1 MIVLVV
7 AAHPDD
13 EVLGCGGAIRRHALD
28 GDRVHTLILGEGIT
42 SRRTRRSPARDRL
55 ALEQLRRSA
64 RKAAAILGTEEPIL
78 LDFPD
83 NRFDTVPFLD
93 IVKAIERVKDR
104 LRPSMIY
111 THYWGDLNIDHRL
124 TAQAVITASRPL
136 SGESVRRILA
146 FEVPSSTEWAP
157 PARTSWF
164 VPNVYTDI
172 AGTFQDKIA
181 AMAAYPSEVRDY
193 PHPRSLEAIH
203 VQTQYRG
210 MQAGLEHA
218 EAFVL
223 IREILPPTSQRP
235 RARKTSRGKRAATPE
250 GS

>member
-13 EVLGCGGAIRRHALD
+13 EVLGCGGAIRRHALE
-28 GDRVHTLILGEGIT
+28 GNEVHTLILGEGIT

-55 ALEQLRRSA
+55 TLEQLRRSA
-64 RKAAAILGTEEPIL
+64 QKAAAILGTEKPIML
-78 LDFPD
+78 GFPD

-104 LRPSMIY
+104 LRPSTIY

-124 TAQAVITASRPL
+124 TAKAVITALRPL
-136 SGESVRRILA
+136 PGESVRRILA

-157 PARTSWF
+157 PAPTSWF
-164 VPNVYTDI
+164 TPNVYTDI
-172 AGTFQDKIA
+172 ADTINDKIA
-181 AMAAYPSEVRDY
+181 AMAAYKSEVREY
-193 PHPRSLEAIH
+193 PHPRSVEALRIH
-203 VQTQYRG
+203 TQYRG
-210 MQAGLEHA
+210 IQAGLQHA

-223 IREILPPTSQRP
+223 IREILPPKLQRP
-235 RARKTSRGKRAATPE
+235 RTRHTSRQKRAAILK

>member
-1 MIVLVV
+1 MLCLVI

-13 EVLGCGGAIRRHALD
+13 EVLGCGGTIARLAKEGHNVCVA
-28 GDRVHTLILGEGIT
+28 ILGEGIT
-42 SRRTRRSPARDRL
+42 SRRARRNPAADLL
-55 ALEQLRRSA
+55 ALGRLRRSA
-64 RKAAAILGTEEPIL
+64 RKAAAILGTEEPTL

-104 LRPSMIY
+104 LRPSTIY

-157 PARTSWF
+157 PAPTSWF
-164 VPNVYTDI
+164 APNVYTDI

-181 AMAAYPSEVRDY
+181 AMAAYRSEVRDY

-223 IREILPPTSQRP
+223 IREILSPTSRRP
-235 RARKTSRGKRAATPE
+235 RARQTSRRKRAETSE